1 MKMLTFSVTDKKEVS
16 KTKIQTGCLVRQKKC
31 SWVDHPRLMVEIFRA
46 IPMLALGI
54 IFSGCASLAPPV
66 QPDPQMAASMTL
78 GEAKAIIE
86 RGYRWY
92 TADGA
97 TDHSQI
103 GVKFTPERMVLLNY
117 WTDKTKHY
125 VECPSFDVIDPSYVA
140 EGTCYMTLGAHKG
153 NNECTEIDVGICTVA
168 VPMEMAKPVAAAL
181 LRWKNSTLVERKAYL
196 EGGQQRFAP
205 IAKQYRATH
214 PPPIIPEAVRRFRI
228 IAESAVRD
236 NRLSDAAN
244 AYLDGLQVAPWW
256 PDGQYNA
263 ALILAQLHY
272 YDDAIE
278 HMQHY
283 LALTT
288 QAPDA
293 RAAQDLIYQWQG
305 EEASVQ

>member
-16 KTKIQTGCLVRQKKC
+16 QTKIQTGSLVRQKKC
-31 SWVDHPRLMVEIFRA
+31 SWVAPPLFMVEIFRA

-54 IFSGCASLAPPV
+54 IFSGCASPPV

-92 TADGA
+92 SADGA
-97 TDHSQI
+97 ADHTQV
-103 GVKFTPERMVLLNY
+103 GVEFTPERMVLLY
-117 WTDKTKHY
+117 WIDKTRNR
-125 VECPSFDVIDPSYVA
+125 VECPSFDVIDPSYNEVYIPFGA
-140 EGTCYMTLGAHKG
+140 YKGSLGY
-153 NNECTEIDVGICTVA
+153 NIDVGVCTVA